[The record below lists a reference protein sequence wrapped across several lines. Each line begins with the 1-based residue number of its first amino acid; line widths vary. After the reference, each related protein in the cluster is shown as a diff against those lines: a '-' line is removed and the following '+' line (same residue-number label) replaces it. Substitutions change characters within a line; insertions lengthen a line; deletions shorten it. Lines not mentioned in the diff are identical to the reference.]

1 MSSSLRRRVG
11 FGFAAL
17 GALVAFAVSVSAY
30 QFTLALE
37 SRLVAQTLDAELVDY
52 IARRSRD
59 VNALPPSSQ
68 ALRTWVI
75 SDRVSPGDA
84 PPWLR
89 TLDVGLHRR
98 NIDGRGWFIEVRD
111 EGASRFAVMLDDA
124 SIRVREAQLREFLL
138 GAGLLAAILGGA
150 IGWWLAG
157 RIIAPVRQLA
167 ERVSALHPE
176 QPMAPLPA
184 NSKDDEIAW
193 LQRAFLDY
201 QARLAEFVRREQAFT
216 ADASHE
222 LRTPV
227 AVVMGAVDV
236 LRANPDLTPAQARA
250 VERIGRAGVDMEHLI
265 AALLRLAREDPEHTS
280 GAALC
285 RLDVII
291 NGVVDHLAHVYVNK
305 PVRVVVEAEAVEVK
319 ADCRLLEVV
328 IENLL
333 RNALTYTEEGEVR
346 VVADADGV
354 CVQDTGPGIP
364 EADRDRVF
372 ERYFQGRTGGGAGI
386 GLELATRVAERH
398 GWRVELHEPA
408 AQGAR
413 IRLNLNPVSESN
425 TA

>member
-1 MSSSLRRRVG
+1 
-11 FGFAAL
+11 
-17 GALVAFAVSVSAY
+17 
-30 QFTLALE
+30 
-37 SRLVAQTLDAELVDY
+37 
-52 IARRSRD
+52 
-59 VNALPPSSQ
+59 
-68 ALRTWVI
+68 
-75 SDRVSPGDA
+75 
-84 PPWLR
+84 
-89 TLDVGLHRR
+89 
-98 NIDGRGWFIEVRD
+98 
-111 EGASRFAVMLDDA
+111 
-124 SIRVREAQLREFLL
+124 
-138 GAGLLAAILGGA
+138 
-150 IGWWLAG
+150 
-157 RIIAPVRQLA
+157 
-167 ERVSALHPE
+167 
-176 QPMAPLPA
+176 
-184 NSKDDEIAW
+184 
-193 LQRAFLDY
+193 
-201 QARLAEFVRREQAFT
+201 
-216 ADASHE
+216 
-222 LRTPV
+222 
-227 AVVMGAVDV
+227 MGAVDV